1 MADLEP
7 EDIMSEAEEDMAG
20 ANLDDPADKE
30 ADGEAEEE
38 GAEDEEEQIPQSLH
52 GYWQKSNV
60 KDSDVQ
66 AMEGEGTMAPQA
78 ESRWRTDCKAPV
90 PIPNPSE
97 IVMLKSHVERGL
109 SMPPSLFFTNLLKF
123 YGLQLHHISPNS
135 LVSVAGYAALCE
147 GYLGIRPR
155 VDLFQLFFSVRANYE
170 DDGSLQTCGTVCFL
184 PRRSKEYPFIMLL
197 DSAIGWRGSWFYMA
211 DQPAPSQARSLPPFK
226 NVAAESRDSW
236 TAVND
241 ESASPY
247 VKLLARRIAKL
258 SVDGLK
264 GIDTINCWISWR
276 IQPLQHRNSLM
287 HEYTGANDGMHCL
300 NQELDPKVV
309 EKRIRSLIKSPRKKP
324 FKFGMAMFE
333 NGSCPLV
340 SSLSAIVS
348 HDTFFTL

>member
-7 EDIMSEAEEDMAG
+7 EDFMSEAEEDMAG
-20 ANLDDPADKE
+20 TNPDDPTDKE

-38 GAEDEEEQIPQSLH
+38 SAEDEEQIPQNLH

-60 KDSDVQ
+60 KDPDIQ
-66 AMEGEGTMAPQA
+66 TMEGEGTVAPQA
-78 ESRWRTDCKAPV
+78 ESLWRTDFKAPV
-90 PIPNPSE
+90 PSPNPSE
-97 IVMLKSHVERGL
+97 IMMLKSHVERGL

-170 DDGSLQTCGTVCFL
+170 DDGSLRTCGTVCFL
-184 PRRSKEYPFIMLL
+184 PRRLKEYPFITPL
-197 DSAIGWRGSWFYMA
+197 DSAIGWRGSWFYKA
-211 DQPAPSQARSLPPFK
+211 DKPAPSQARGLLPFK
-226 NVAAESRDSW
+226 NVAAEPRDSW

-241 ESASPY
+241 ESATPHC
-247 VKLLARRIAKL
+247 KLLARRIARL

-264 GIDTINCWISWR
+264 GIDTINCWISRR
-276 IQPLQHRNSLM
+276 IQPLQHRDRLM
-287 HEYTGANDGMHCL
+287 HEYTGANDGMRCSG
-300 NQELDPKVV
+300 QELDPKVV
-309 EKRIRSLIKSPRKKP
+309 EKRIRSLMKSPRKKP
-324 FKFGMAMFE
+324 LEFGMAMFE

-340 SSLSAIVS
+340 SFLSATTP
-348 HDTFFTL
+348 HDVFMG